1 MTRPRRLGALL
12 VASAL
17 TAFAVPAADGAV
29 VPAGVQAGATAV
41 QAAAQTPAAT
51 KHASSAPCNVGIP
64 IIGGAV
70 STITNAACSIGST
83 VAHGV
88 GSIVSDIGN
97 SILDGVASWLIG
109 AATAITS
116 FVAEQMRSTTT
127 PALQS
132 SWFEAQ
138 FAPIAALGGAL
149 ALLVALVAL
158 GSAALRR
165 SPDALAAT
173 VVSVVRAGFGTGVI
187 IALTM
192 IGLQIAD
199 GISTDILAGSTH
211 TFWTTVSTAWGHQG
225 FGGFGSSALAALIA
239 LVEVFG
245 ALFVWL
251 ELIVRGAVIYIAVLF
266 FPVAL
271 AASIWPPLAGWTG
284 RLGRLLLLFVMLK
297 PVTLIVL
304 SLAGNAA
311 ASGLSLTG
319 GASASVGTILAAV
332 VIFAL
337 AAFAPWALMYLLS
350 ADAESV
356 WTAGA
361 VRSGA
366 GGAVAG
372 TQGRSLR
379 SGGGLANLRSGAS
392 GGESGGGGASGGD
405 GGSGSPSTGGGR
417 GGSGGDT
424 PLAGGS
430 NGSGAQV
437 GAASGGSSAGSN
449 GGAAAVAGVIGGGS
463 VAAAAGMNASASR
476 TGSPGVASDGARAG
490 RATHTAETSSAGGAK
505 RDRAGGGSSGT
516 ADPAQPHNG
525 SAVVRGERNAGP
537 TAASDGRDR
546 SAPAPSGQRGP
557 RAPARRSDAAAQTPH
572 GGRSAT
578 TPERSARTPPRPGGG
593 RA

>member
-1 MTRPRRLGALL
+1 M
-12 VASAL
+12 
-17 TAFAVPAADGAV
+17 
-29 VPAGVQAGATAV
+29 PAGVQPGATAV
-41 QAAAQTPAAT
+41 QAAVQAPAAT

-70 STITNAACSIGST
+70 STITNAACSVGST

-88 GSIVSDIGN
+88 GSIVSGIGN

-127 PALQS
+127 PALES

-149 ALLVALVAL
+149 ALLVTLVAL

-173 VVSVVRAGFGTGVI
+173 VVAVVRAGFGTGVI

-199 GISTDILAGSTH
+199 AISTDILAGSTH
-211 TFWTTVSTAWGHQG
+211 TFWNTVSTAWGQQG

-251 ELIVRGAVIYIAVLF
+251 ELIVRSAVIYIAVLF
-266 FPVAL
+266 FPVAF

-304 SLAGNAA
+304 SSAGNAA
-311 ASGLSLTG
+311 ASGLSLSA
-319 GASASVGTILAAV
+319 GASGSVGTILAAV

-350 ADAESV
+350 ADAESA

-361 VRSGA
+361 VRAGA

-379 SGGGLANLRSGAS
+379 SGGGLANLRSAP
-392 GGESGGGGASGGD
+392 GEAEAAAAASGGD
-405 GGSGSPSTGGGR
+405 GGGGSPSAGGGP

-424 PLAGGS
+424 PLGGGS
-430 NGSGAQV
+430 NGSGARV
-437 GAASGGSSAGSN
+437 GAASAGSRV
-449 GGAAAVAGVIGGGS
+449 GSMVAGQ
-463 VAAAAGMNASASR
+463 
-476 TGSPGVASDGARAG
+476 PLRA
-490 RATHTAETSSAGGAK
+490 
-505 RDRAGGGSSGT
+505 
-516 ADPAQPHNG
+516 
-525 SAVVRGERNAGP
+525 
-537 TAASDGRDR
+537 
-546 SAPAPSGQRGP
+546 
-557 RAPARRSDAAAQTPH
+557 
-572 GGRSAT
+572 
-578 TPERSARTPPRPGGG
+578 
-593 RA
+593 

>member
-1 MTRPRRLGALL
+1 MIRPARLAAVL
-12 VASAL
+12 VAIAL
-17 TAFAVPAADGAV
+17 AAIAVPVADGAV
-29 VPAGVQAGATAV
+29 VAAGVQPGATAV
-41 QAAAQTPAAT
+41 EAAVQAPAAT
-51 KHASSAPCNVGIP
+51 KPASSAPCNVGIP

-88 GSIVSDIGN
+88 GSIVSDVGS

-127 PALQS
+127 PALES
-132 SWFEAQ
+132 SWFAAQ
-138 FAPIAALGGAL
+138 FAPIAALGAAL
-149 ALLVALVAL
+149 ALLVTLVAL

-173 VVSVVRAGFGTGVI
+173 LVAVVRAGFGTGAI

-199 GISTDILAGSTH
+199 AISTDILAGSTH
-211 TFWTTVSTAWGHQG
+211 TFWNTVATAWGHQG

-251 ELIVRGAVIYIAVLF
+251 ELIVRSAVIYIAVLF

-297 PVTLIVL
+297 PITLIVL

-311 ASGLSLTG
+311 ASGLSLGG

-350 ADAESV
+350 ADAESA

-361 VRSGA
+361 VRAGA

-392 GGESGGGGASGGD
+392 GGASGGGASGD
-405 GGSGSPSTGGGR
+405 GGGGSPRAGGGPS
-417 GGSGGDT
+417 GSGGDT

-430 NGSGAQV
+430 NGSGARD
-437 GAASGGSSAGSN
+437 GAASGGSTAGSN
-449 GGAAAVAGVIGGGS
+449 GGGAAAAGVIGGGS
-463 VAAAAGMNASASR
+463 VAAAAGMNASANR
-476 TGSPGVASDGARAG
+476 TGAGGSTSDGGRGG
-490 RATHTAETSSAGGAK
+490 RATPAPGVNHSGGA
-505 RDRAGGGSSGT
+505 RPDRAGGGPSGT
-516 ADPAQPHNG
+516 AGHAQPDDG
-525 SAVVRGERNAGP
+525 SAVVRDERDAL
-537 TAASDGRDR
+537 AAQSNGHGR
-546 SAPAPSGQRGP
+546 SAVAPGGQREP
-557 RAPARRSDAAAQTPH
+557 RAPARRSETAAESPR
-572 GGRSAT
+572 GGRSRA
-578 TPERSARTPPRPGGG
+578 TPERSARMPTGPGGG

>member
-1 MTRPRRLGALL
+1 MIRPPRLAAVL
-12 VASAL
+12 VAIAL
-17 TAFAVPAADGAV
+17 AAIAVPVADGAV
-29 VPAGVQAGATAV
+29 VPAGVQPGATAV
-41 QAAAQTPAAT
+41 QAAVQAPAAT

-64 IIGGAV
+64 IIGAAV

-83 VAHGV
+83 VAQGV
-88 GSIVSDIGN
+88 GSIVSDVGN

-109 AATAITS
+109 AATAVTS

-127 PALQS
+127 PALES

-138 FAPIAALGGAL
+138 FAPIAALGAAL
-149 ALLVALVAL
+149 ALLVTLVAL

-173 VVSVVRAGFGTGVI
+173 LVAVVRAGFGTGVI
-187 IALTM
+187 IGLMM

-199 GISTDILAGSTH
+199 AISTDILAGSTH
-211 TFWTTVSTAWGHQG
+211 TFWNTVSTAWGHHG

-251 ELIVRGAVIYIAVLF
+251 ELIVRNAVIYIAVLF

-350 ADAESV
+350 ADAESA

-361 VRSGA
+361 VRAGA

-372 TQGRSLR
+372 TQGRSVR

-392 GGESGGGGASGGD
+392 GGASGGGASGGGA
-405 GGSGSPSTGGGR
+405 GGGSPSSGGR
-417 GGSGGDT
+417 GGGGGDT
-424 PLAGGS
+424 SQGGGS
-430 NGSGAQV
+430 GGAGARA
-437 GAASGGSSAGSN
+437 GAASGGSSVGAN
-449 GGAAAVAGVIGGGS
+449 GGGAAVAGVIGGGS
-463 VAAAAGMNASASR
+463 VAAAAGLNASASC
-476 TGSPGVASDGARAG
+476 TGSPAGAGDGTRAS
-490 RATHTAETSSAGGAK
+490 RATHAAGVNSAGGAK
-505 RDRAGGGSSGT
+505 RDGAGGGSSGT
-516 ADPAQPHNG
+516 AGQGHVDRG
-525 SAVVRGERNAGP
+525 SPVPRGERDAGP
-537 TAASDGRDR
+537 AAPTDGGGR
-546 SAPAPSGQRGP
+546 SAPAPGGQRGP
-557 RAPARRSDAAAQTPH
+557 RAPARRSDTAAQPPR
-572 GGRSAT
+572 GGSAPP
-578 TPERSARTPPRPGGG
+578 PERSARTPAGQRGG
-593 RA
+593 RK

>member
-1 MTRPRRLGALL
+1 MTRPSRLGTLL
-12 VASAL
+12 VAIAL
-17 TAFAVPAADGAV
+17 AAIAVPDADGAV
-29 VPAGVQAGATAV
+29 VAAGVQPGATAV
-41 QAAAQTPAAT
+41 QAAVQAPAPT

-70 STITNAACSIGST
+70 STITNAACSLGST

-88 GSIVSDIGN
+88 GSIVSDVGN

-127 PALQS
+127 PALES

-138 FAPIAALGGAL
+138 FAPIAALGAAL
-149 ALLVALVAL
+149 ALLVTLVAL

-173 VVSVVRAGFGTGVI
+173 VVAVVRAGFGTGVI

-199 GISTDILAGSTH
+199 AISTDILAGSTH
-211 TFWTTVSTAWGHQG
+211 TFWNTVSTAWGHEG

-251 ELIVRGAVIYIAVLF
+251 ELIVRSAVIYIAVLF

-271 AASIWPPLAGWTG
+271 AASIWPSLAGWTG

-311 ASGLSLTG
+311 ASGLSLNG

-350 ADAESV
+350 ADAESA

-361 VRSGA
+361 VRAGA

-379 SGGGLANLRSGAS
+379 SGGGLANLSRGA
-392 GGESGGGGASGGD
+392 
-405 GGSGSPSTGGGR
+405 GSGSSGGAGGGDAGGGSPGAGGR
-417 GGSGGDT
+417 GGGGGDT
-424 PLAGGS
+424 SQGGGS
-430 NGSGAQV
+430 GGAGARV
-437 GAASGGSSAGSN
+437 GAASGGSSVGAN
-449 GGAAAVAGVIGGGS
+449 GGGAAVAGVIGGGS
-463 VAAAAGMNASASR
+463 VAAAAGLNASASR
-476 TGSPGVASDGARAG
+476 TGSPAGAGDGTRAS
-490 RATHTAETSSAGGAK
+490 RATHAAGVNSAGGAK
-505 RDRAGGGSSGT
+505 GDGAGGGSSGT
-516 ADPAQPHNG
+516 VGQAHADRG
-525 SAVVRGERNAGP
+525 SPVPRGERDAGP
-537 TAASDGRDR
+537 AAPTDGGGR
-546 SAPAPSGQRGP
+546 SAPEPGGQRGP
-557 RAPARRSDAAAQTPH
+557 RAPARRSDIAAQPPR
-572 GGRSAT
+572 GGSAP
-578 TPERSARTPPRPGGG
+578 TPERSARTPAGQGGG
-593 RA
+593 RK